1 MGSCRGIP
9 VAVTIT
15 RKTPDGLFPGRKTTG
30 KRYAPARI

>member
-1 MGSCRGIP
+1 MESCRGIP

-15 RKTPDGLFPGRKTTG
+15 QNIPDGLFPGRKTTG

>member
-1 MGSCRGIP
+1 MESCCGIP

-15 RKTPDGLFPGRKTTG
+15 RKTPVGLSRRKTTG